1 MSTIPDEKECI
12 AILKKAGCSSRVIHH
27 CRTVK
32 AVADAIAARI
42 PGANKELVSAGA
54 LLHDLGRAKDHT
66 ILHAVVGAQ
75 MAEELNLP
83 QDIVEII
90 RRHTGAGLDE
100 EDIEFFEMPP
110 GDYYPRTKEQKI
122 VAEADNLVSDS
133 AVVSHRIPAEKLIRK
148 GAPEGAERII
158 ALHNELSE
166 AVGFDLDLIVRI
178 IGESP
183 LGDSPRHRHD
193 REKS

>member
-1 MSTIPDEKECI
+1 MSKIPDEKECI
-12 AILKKAGCSSRVIHH
+12 AILKKAGCSPRVIHH

-32 AVADAIAARI
+32 TVADIIAARI
-42 PGANKELVSAGA
+42 PDADRRLVVAGA

-66 ILHAVVGAQ
+66 ILHAVVGAA
-75 MAEELNLP
+75 MAEEMGLS

-100 EDIEFFEMPP
+100 QDIEFFGMPP
-110 GDYYPRTKEQKI
+110 GDYYPRTTEQKI

-133 AVVSHRIPAEKLIRK
+133 IIVSHRVPVEKLIRK
-148 GAPEGAERII
+148 GAPDGAERII

-166 AVGFDLDLIVRI
+166 KVGFDLDLIVQI
-178 IGESP
+178 IGECP
-183 LGDSPRHRHD
+183 LGEPPRHRHD
-193 REKS
+193 RERF